1 MRYGYVGLQSGASY
15 HFTRHDHQYT
25 EHRHDGD
32 GNRYRGVTWYVGT
45 ALQMNMRRAHF
56 VEEINHKLTR
66 FFEALSIRPLEHDRR
81 CWPVLAR
88 TL

>member
-1 MRYGYVGLQSGASY
+1 MVMSGCRAVLHIILPDMITSILSID
-15 HFTRHDHQYT
+15 TT
-25 EHRHDGD
+25 EMVIVTAGI
-32 GNRYRGVTWYVGT
+32 TWYVGT
-45 ALQMNMRRAHF
+45 ALQMDMRRAHF
-56 VEEINHKLTR
+56 VEEMNHKLTR

>member
-1 MRYGYVGLQSGASY
+1 MSRCRAVLHIILPDMITSILSIV
-15 HFTRHDHQYT
+15 TT
-25 EHRHDGD
+25 EMVIVTA
-32 GNRYRGVTWYVGT
+32 GVTWYVGT

-56 VEEINHKLTR
+56 VEEMNHKLTR

-88 TL
+88 IL